1 MNLYYAPHFIII
13 KKQQQNLKSSN
24 KIQKINSS
32 NLLGFKNNP

>member
-1 MNLYYAPHFIII
+1 MLLISLLL